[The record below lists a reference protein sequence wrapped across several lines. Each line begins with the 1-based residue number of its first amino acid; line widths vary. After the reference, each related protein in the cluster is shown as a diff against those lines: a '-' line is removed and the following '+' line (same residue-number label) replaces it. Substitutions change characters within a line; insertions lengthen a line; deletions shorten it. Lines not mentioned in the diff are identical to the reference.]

1 MQVNFDS
8 CLFIVNKA
16 GIIVVFYKEKL
27 LSLEHQSIKTLSM
40 LFLTFT
46 FNQFLGFLAVM
57 VIVTMGFWLLIF
69 LVGLMPYWVG
79 GAIRELL
86 QEKREAKEKK
96 KLES

>member
-1 MQVNFDS
+1 
-8 CLFIVNKA
+8 
-16 GIIVVFYKEKL
+16 
-27 LSLEHQSIKTLSM
+27 M

-46 FNQFLGFLAVM
+46 FSQFLGFLAVM

-79 GAIRELL
+79 GAIRELM
-86 QEKREAKEKK
+86 QERRETKEKK